1 MGPHIFLL
9 NTAYL
14 QLSTHIPAGYSLP
27 TGATHIIA
35 EYSLPTE
42 EPHIFLLN
50 TAYLQEA
57 THIPA
62 EYSLNTVGHTYSC

>member
-14 QLSTHIPAGYSLP
+14 H
-27 TGATHIIA
+27 
-35 EYSLPTE
+35 
-42 EPHIFLLN
+42 
-50 TAYLQEA
+50 EA

-62 EYSLNTVGHTYSC
+62 EYSLPTGVTHIPAEYSLPTGGHTYSC